1 MRSPSAALR
10 AAGASAFVAVV
21 ALPAQAAG
29 EERPPIDATTPTVPA
44 GYFRDARGRLLQTEF
59 DMDRRLWLGGGWAP
73 GVSEGQKAD
82 LGQAEIDI
90 GARIDSTSADGR
102 WRGRF
107 HLLDGQVEIGPA
119 SSARGTLFFYD
130 ESRRVDDPILRV
142 STFWPRPARHD
153 LFLSLGYWAELLSV
167 DARPDAT
174 TFTRLRPVATGATWD
189 VWHGQGLRNF
199 FRLRVGAGADDTF
212 DASGKHAWAA
222 TGIAALELDVIV
234 DRAGFHH
241 LTADA
246 GVDVPIS
253 LQKPWSVGARA
264 SAGAGYEVILLAIN
278 DQPLTLRVAGR
289 GGYRDDLPGVK
300 PGLDAEGNAGVRI
313 NLWAPPPPEPAKP

>member
-1 MRSPSAALR
+1 MRSAPAALTAAAASALVAVAHPAR
-10 AAGASAFVAVV
+10 AA
-21 ALPAQAAG
+21 
-29 EERPPIDATTPTVPA
+29 EERPSIDATQPTDVPP

-73 GVSEGQKAD
+73 SWDQGRKAT

-90 GARIDSTSADGR
+90 GVRIDATSGDAS

-107 HLLDGQVEIGPA
+107 HLLDGQVDIGPA

-130 ESRRVDDPILRV
+130 ESRKVDDPILRL

-167 DARPDAT
+167 EARPDAT

-189 VWHGQGLRNF
+189 IWHGQGLRNF

-212 DASGKHAWAA
+212 DAAGKHAWAA

-241 LTADA
+241 LTTDV
-246 GVDVPIS
+246 GIDVPVS
-253 LQKPWSVGARA
+253 LQKPWSASARA

-289 GGYRDDLPGVK
+289 GGYRNDLPGIK
-300 PGLDAEGNAGVRI
+300 PGVDAEGNAGLRI
-313 NLWAPPPPEPAKP
+313 NLWAPPPPEPARR